1 MIKYEGSVYRPPSEA
16 YSLIVQATVG
26 CTHNK
31 CKFCTMFKEK
41 KFHTRKTE
49 DIIADFEWARKRYSQ
64 IPRIFLADADALCLS
79 MDRLMPIL
87 EYIEAKIPECERVS
101 IYGRA
106 TNIMRKSDDDLRLLR
121 RHGLKMVYTGFESG
135 NDQVLLNCRK
145 GETRAELIDSIQGVE
160 EAGIEESVMFI
171 NSLGGRE
178 LWREHAIDTGTAI
191 TEMNASYVSFLTLL
205 TSPDAPM
212 AEDIASGKMTLLTPE
227 EVLAETYLMLE
238 NSHPKKSCVFR
249 QNHASN
255 YLSLKGNIPEDNE
268 RMMKQLKMAME
279 NKGMLKDERFR
290 LL

>member
-1 MIKYEGSVYRPPSEA
+1 MIRYEGSVYRPPSEA

-41 KFHTRKTE
+41 RFHTRKTE
-49 DIIADFEWARKRYSQ
+49 DIIVDFEWARKRYRE

-87 EYIEAKIPECERVS
+87 EYIESEIPECERVS

-106 TNIMRKSDDDLRLLR
+106 SNIMRKSDDDLRLLR
-121 RHGLKMVYTGFESG
+121 KHGLKMVYTGFESG
-135 NDQVLLNCRK
+135 NDDVLLACKK
-145 GETRAELIDSIQGVE
+145 GETRAELIESINRVE
-160 EAGIEESVMFI
+160 EAGMQESVMFI
-171 NSLGGRE
+171 NGLGGVE
-178 LWREHAIDTGTAI
+178 HWREHAIDTGTAI
-191 TEMNASYVSFLTLL
+191 TEMNASYISFLTLL

-212 AEDIASGKMTLLTPE
+212 AEDINSGKMTLLSPT

-238 NSHPKKSCVFR
+238 NAHPKKSAIFR
-249 QNHASN
+249 MNHASN
-255 YLSLKGNIPEDNE
+255 YVNLKGNIPEDNE
-268 RMMKQLKMAME
+268 RMMNQLKIAME
-279 NKGMLKDERFR
+279 NTGLLKDERFR